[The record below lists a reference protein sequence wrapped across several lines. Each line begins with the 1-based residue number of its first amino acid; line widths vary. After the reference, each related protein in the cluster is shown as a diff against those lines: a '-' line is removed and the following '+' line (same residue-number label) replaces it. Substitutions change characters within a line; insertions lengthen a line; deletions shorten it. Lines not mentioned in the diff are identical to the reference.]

1 MSTISNEIVKMAKK
15 LMADDEVNVD
25 QLLKKGQFLKIVDL
39 VKKDQITDEEQLNKI
54 FKYMVG
60 DDGLNAAAQL
70 LPKMKKDKDKNYQDV
85 IIDGLASKF
94 YKKKDK
100 NVGRDLMN
108 ILSTFNR
115 LDAYTFGRILNVYLN
130 QNQG

>member
-1 MSTISNEIVKMAKK
+1 
-15 LMADDEVNVD
+15 
-25 QLLKKGQFLKIVDL
+25 
-39 VKKDQITDEEQLNKI
+39 
-54 FKYMVG
+54 MVG